1 MIFNLCTADL
11 RSSTLEEIRSDFDP
25 LFFSKGSLHY
35 DENTAFSRQASW
47 FYEPEKFFIRDKMA
61 NAKTPRFCRSVNQ
74 PLYQRS
80 CSQCDHMARFF
91 TVHAPT

>member
-35 DENTAFSRQASW
+35 DENTAFSR
-47 FYEPEKFFIRDKMA
+47 
-61 NAKTPRFCRSVNQ
+61 
-74 PLYQRS
+74 
-80 CSQCDHMARFF
+80 
-91 TVHAPT
+91 